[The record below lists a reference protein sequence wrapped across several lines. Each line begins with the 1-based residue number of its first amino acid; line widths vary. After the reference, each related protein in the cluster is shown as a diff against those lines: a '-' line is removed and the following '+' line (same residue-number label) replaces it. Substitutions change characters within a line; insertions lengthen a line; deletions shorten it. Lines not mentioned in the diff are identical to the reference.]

1 VAPGFPERDRRVN
14 RHALVPLGL
23 LAECSLSVP
32 ATCLALEQIEA
43 RDWASYAGWGT
54 HPDGSMRRGWVRHR
68 ERKAT
73 TFALE
78 LMTLFGSGRSLAGS
92 VQSPDAGWL
101 NIIVLSV
108 AGGPGS
114 SIEIAADLDAEMHA
128 SVRSVVRGLFVTIV
142 RVWEPTLG

>member
-1 VAPGFPERDRRVN
+1 VSPGFPERDRRLN
-14 RHALVPLGL
+14 RHALAPLGL
-23 LAECSLSVP
+23 LAACSLSVP

-54 HPDGSMRRGWVRHR
+54 HADGSMRRGWVRQR

-73 TFALE
+73 TVVLE
-78 LMTLFGSGRSLAGS
+78 LMTLFGGGRSIAGT
-92 VQSPDAGWL
+92 QSPDAGWL
-101 NIIVLSV
+101 NIIVLPA

-114 SIEIAADLDAEMHA
+114 SIEIGADLDAEMHA